1 MDRPAW
7 LGAHADMGRREP
19 SLFVSGR
26 HLAPSSG
33 PAAALFKAISVILI
47 RDERRQSLPCR
58 PNGDFVPMSALPF
71 SFVPCLAAGAV
82 ALCSLQVLA
91 QERIYRCGNEYTNNA
106 QVAKSRNCS
115 PMEGGNIT
123 IVEGVKTA
131 PASRATP
138 AAAPRSGADRVD
150 PNAQRA
156 RDSDAKVILEA
167 ELRKAEERLAQARKE
182 YANGEPEKQGIESR
196 NYQRYLDRVA
206 ELKAAV
212 ARAESDVAGLQR
224 ELGRLPAAPGNAAK

>member
-1 MDRPAW
+1 MS
-7 LGAHADMGRREP
+7 
-19 SLFVSGR
+19 SL
-26 HLAPSSG
+26 H
-33 PAAALFKAISVILI
+33 
-47 RDERRQSLPCR
+47 
-58 PNGDFVPMSALPF
+58 F
-71 SFVPCLAAGAV
+71 SFVPCIAAGAV
-82 ALCSLQVLA
+82 ALCSLQAQA

-123 IVEGVKTA
+123 IVEGTKPA
-131 PASRATP
+131 PAVATRTTP
-138 AAAPRSGADRVD
+138 ATATRNGNDRVD

-156 RDSDAKVILEA
+156 RDSDAKAILEA
-167 ELRKAEERLAQARKE
+167 ELRKAEGRLTQARKE

-212 ARAESDVAGLQR
+212 ARAESDVTGLQR
-224 ELGRLPAAPGNAAK
+224 ELGRLPAASGNAAR

>member
-1 MDRPAW
+1 
-7 LGAHADMGRREP
+7 
-19 SLFVSGR
+19 
-26 HLAPSSG
+26 
-33 PAAALFKAISVILI
+33 
-47 RDERRQSLPCR
+47 
-58 PNGDFVPMSALPF
+58 MSALPF

-150 PNAQRA
+150 PTAQRA

>member
-1 MDRPAW
+1 MSP
-7 LGAHADMGRREP
+7 LH
-19 SLFVSGR
+19 F
-26 HLAPSSG
+26 SS
-33 PAAALFKAISVILI
+33 
-47 RDERRQSLPCR
+47 
-58 PNGDFVPMSALPF
+58 VPGL
-71 SFVPCLAAGAV
+71 VAGAV
-82 ALCSLQVLA
+82 LLCSLPAQA

-106 QVAKSRNCS
+106 QVAKSRNCT

-123 IVEGVKTA
+123 IVEGTKPA
-131 PASRATP
+131 PAARSTS
-138 AAAPRSGADRVD
+138 AAAPRNGNDRVD

-156 RDSDAKVILEA
+156 RDSDAKAILEA
-167 ELRKAEERLAQARKE
+167 ELRKAEGRLAEARKA

-224 ELGRLPAAPGNAAK
+224 ELGRLPAPSGNAAR